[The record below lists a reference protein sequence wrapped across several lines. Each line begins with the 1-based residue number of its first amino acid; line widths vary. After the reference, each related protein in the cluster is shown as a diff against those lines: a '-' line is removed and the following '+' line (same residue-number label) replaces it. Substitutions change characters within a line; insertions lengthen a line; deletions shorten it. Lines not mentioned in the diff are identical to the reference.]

1 MSFGGLILTNIGRNK
16 MAAAISENT
25 PLKFTH
31 IQLGD
36 GYYNGS
42 FSSKTKLSHMIME
55 IPVTR
60 IQRNDDEVLIE
71 CDWNSTQAPVGFYLR
86 EIGIIGNGGLC
97 YYDNTR
103 EGDSEFIDPES
114 EAIIKQKRF
123 RFTLVV
129 SSDVAVTVKISS
141 ELYAMAEEVDSLKKS
156 VSDGKKSV
164 ADAIT
169 AMGVSTSSTE
179 DSPATFEV
187 LTDHIRA
194 ITPTLTLKENTAT
207 AKVGSNEVTQQI
219 GYSMGGDVVPG
230 TSNMLLFPAGSRIY
244 ALSDYVMKSLG
255 GNAEAAHVLAG
266 KTFSS
271 NVSGREKAGTMA
283 NQGAKTATLTCGGSY
298 IIPAGYHNGAG
309 KVTANSLAS
318 QTVVDSGKSAAGAAQ
333 ILTGYQA
340 YVNGSKVSGTMA
352 NKGAVMQ
359 SLNCGGSYTI
369 PAGYHNGSGKV
380 TANSLA
386 SQITTTAVYDKYKY
400 TEKVLATC
408 PVDLTSANC
417 HYNGNDAIYL
427 IGGNNGRQ
435 TTRYNIKDNTYTTL
449 GAAPQNILYNSSVML
464 GNQIICFGD
473 SNVLTFMVAS
483 GGWHTGV
490 TIPASSRGGSV
501 ALVDDTMIFG
511 SKNSDYS
518 KYVTKYSHSTNFSG
532 GSFSTICTNQTVCSN
547 NDTCVRYCN
556 PGVSDG
562 VDVFVQNVKLL
573 YRPNYTSYLS
583 KKTLPGI
590 IYGGAVAIPNRGY
603 FLCAVQYSN
612 QNILWDGISD
622 TMTTLNSSQHYFY
635 TAALCAVGDD
645 VYIFGSG
652 KIDHNRKASV
662 FHTEQFFKTHY

>member
-352 NKGAVMQ
+352 NRG
-359 SLNCGGSYTI
+359 
-369 PAGYHNGSGKV
+369 
-380 TANSLA
+380 A

-427 IGGNNGRQ
+427 VGGNNGKQ

-449 GAAPQNILYNSSVML
+449 SAAPQNILYNSSVML

-501 ALVDDTMIFG
+501 ALVDDTTIFG
-511 SKNSDYS
+511 STNSDYS
-518 KYVTKYSHSTNFSG
+518 KYVTTYAHATNFSG
-532 GSFSTICTNQTVCSN
+532 GSFSTISTNQTACSDKN
-547 NDTCVRYCN
+547 TCVRFCN

-562 VDVFVQNVKLL
+562 VDVFNQNVKLL

-583 KKTLPGI
+583 RKTLPGS
-590 IYGGAVAIPNRGY
+590 IYGGVAAIPNRGY
-603 FLCAVQYSN
+603 FLCAVQYTN
-612 QNILWDGISD
+612 QNILWDGISG
-622 TMTTLNSSQHYFY
+622 TLTTLSSSQHYFY

-652 KIDHNRKASV
+652 ASDHNRKASV